1 MAPTVAIHL
10 KKPTDFDAANQR
22 NIFRV
27 KQSSQRITLPCL
39 SMAVNQF
46 VDQQIRVLYRSY
58 STRGSGW
65 NPRDPRFIPYPS
77 IVPEPIDFLSPDF
90 SKGLP
95 AIMLRHTYDGEL
107 AFSTVIGLVLRK
119 YLPFR
124 TLAKREE
131 GYWISL
137 HSCFASRARL
147 KFLRSLNPKPPF
159 SMGIQIFFHAIQ
171 CNPRLFC
178 FVLHQNLAIALVSFL
193 IVSYGK
199 RKHNIT

>member
-1 MAPTVAIHL
+1 MLQISG
-10 KKPTDFDAANQR
+10 
-22 NIFRV
+22 I
-27 KQSSQRITLPCL
+27 SSGSNRALNESLFHVLVWRSISSWTSRFGFCIGLTPQGGLAGTPGIQGSSHT
-39 SMAVNQF
+39 
-46 VDQQIRVLYRSY
+46 RVLY
-58 STRGSGW
+58 
-65 NPRDPRFIPYPS
+65 
-77 IVPEPIDFLSPDF
+77 PEPIDFLSPDF
-90 SKGLP
+90 SKGLA